1 MSELIAYALLTLL
14 ALIWIAS
21 DVHSIGIFDVFGRN
35 IHWVWF
41 ESGQR
46 WKFLARYGW
55 RLAVLSSFVVLNIV
69 LSYRI
74 YVANPFDLGTALL
87 LFMFATLVSA
97 SFAPIPWV
105 YVAHELRWQHQIRST
120 AFRLSGFVESV
131 TADTDLGRTWD
142 RSNYETNEPWTAW
155 HPTLERWRAD
165 DWWRALVPV
174 LYLNKDSRS
183 TLIPIEPETFLAW
196 NIPTDSIGINKDL
209 PVCGAHGSSFQVKS
223 VRAIRGCPNWWLV
236 RTNMHTETEAIFEGR
251 S

>member
-1 MSELIAYALLTLL
+1 M
-14 ALIWIAS
+14 
-21 DVHSIGIFDVFGRN
+21 
-35 IHWVWF
+35 WF

-131 TADTDLGRTWD
+131 TADTDLGRTWIVATTK
-142 RSNYETNEPWTAW
+142 TNEPWTAW
-155 HPTLERWRAD
+155 HPTLERCEPTIGGEHWFQCYISTRT
-165 DWWRALVPV
+165 PV
-174 LYLNKDSRS
+174 L

-209 PVCGAHGSSFQVKS
+209 PVCGAHGSSFSSK
-223 VRAIRGCPNWWLV
+223 IREGNSWVSKLVARPNQYAY
-236 RTNMHTETEAIFEGR
+236 RD
-251 S
+251 